1 VDRKNL
7 LKGTLVYSLS
17 NVITKAGSIVFLP
30 IMTRILTVD
39 EYGIIGTLAP
49 VTTFLTVILGLG
61 IYNAQMKQYVVLK
74 DDKKELGSYLF
85 SSNFILIIINVL
97 FLLFL
102 LMPVS
107 EVIFS
112 KIPGLDKITYSP
124 YVILSAAIAT
134 VNVFNILAIRF
145 FRMQKK
151 YTQVA
156 LGSLLSFFSNYML
169 AIFFISR
176 LKLGVTGYLA
186 ANLAAVLLLFLYY
199 AKGYFMNFRIP
210 VKMKYIKYSL
220 KNGIPLVFIELTDQ
234 VVNLSDR
241 LLLLM
246 FLDFKT
252 VGYYTLAYTGGRVL
266 SMVTGS
272 FIDSWTPE
280 FYEIMSSDRE
290 DKNVTDILEEFIAV
304 LTVVCVL
311 AQVFS
316 PELITMIFPAKFY
329 NAIEFMP
336 IILPAVVIQAFY
348 CLDYFF
354 HFHEESW
361 YIIFL
366 TLFCMIFNLVF
377 NFLLIPVFGALT
389 AAWTTL
395 AAFFLRAVLEMI
407 LIKRKYKVGFHYKKL
422 ILYLIIMVN
431 PLIMYLGSSHISIL
445 KFLMKIVYVLIV
457 LKLVVNKR
465 VYKKIL
471 AILNKVRR
479 KFQK

>member
-1 VDRKNL
+1 MDRKNL

-30 IMTRILTVD
+30 IMTRILTVE

-85 SSNFILIIINVL
+85 SSNFLLIIINAV

-102 LMPVS
+102 MTSVS
-107 EVIFS
+107 ESFFS
-112 KIPGLDKITYSP
+112 RIPGLDKITYSP

-176 LKLGVTGYLA
+176 MKLGVTGYLA

-199 AKGYFMNFRIP
+199 AKGYFSNFRLP
-210 VKMKYIKYSL
+210 VRAKYIKYSL

-241 LLLLM
+241 LVLLM
-246 FLDFKT
+246 FLDFKI

-266 SMVTGS
+266 SVVTGS

-290 DKNVTDILEEFIAV
+290 DKNVTGILEEFIAI
-304 LTVVCVL
+304 LTVVCVF
-311 AQVFS
+311 AQIFS
-316 PELITMIFPAKFY
+316 PELIMMIFPAKFY

-336 IILPAVVIQAFY
+336 VILPAVVIQAFY

-395 AAFFLRAVLEMI
+395 VAFLLRALLEMI
-407 LIKRKYKVGFHYKKL
+407 LIRKKYNVRFNYKKL
-422 ILYLIIMVN
+422 ILYLVIMVN
-431 PLIMYLGSSHISIL
+431 PVIIYLGSADISL
-445 KFLMKIVYVLIV
+445 VKFLIKLGYLLVV

-465 VYKKIL
+465 VYSKIL
-471 AILNKVRR
+471 NILNKIRR
-479 KFQK
+479 KFQR